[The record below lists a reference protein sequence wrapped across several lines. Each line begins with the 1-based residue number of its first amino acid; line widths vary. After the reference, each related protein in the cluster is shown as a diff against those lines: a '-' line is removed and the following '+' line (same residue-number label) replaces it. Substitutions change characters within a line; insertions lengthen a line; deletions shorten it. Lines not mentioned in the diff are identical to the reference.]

1 MRDEILLC
9 NEVIWQ
15 LNYYD
20 MTNPAEIQSHYR
32 NGLLYYFCMLY
43 EFIST
48 FRYIAESCHGNPTQ
62 SY

>member
-1 MRDEILLC
+1 MRGEILLY

-32 NGLLYYFCMLY
+32 NGLLK
-43 EFIST
+43 
-48 FRYIAESCHGNPTQ
+48 FRN
-62 SY
+62 